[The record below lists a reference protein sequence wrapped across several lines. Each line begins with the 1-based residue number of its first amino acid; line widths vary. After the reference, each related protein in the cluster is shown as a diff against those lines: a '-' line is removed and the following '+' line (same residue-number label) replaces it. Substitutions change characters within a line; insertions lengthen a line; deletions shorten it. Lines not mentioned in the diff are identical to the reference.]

1 MRAGFIGWTLLDM
14 VAPGQFGGAV
24 RGQFGF
30 SIGQER
36 AQLGGIGGDVF
47 GHAKGRV
54 GVVQAFGQG
63 LGQVVAGG

>member
-1 MRAGFIGWTLLDM
+1 MLLGM
-14 VAPGQFGGAV
+14 VASVQFSGAI
-24 RGQFGF
+24 RSQFGF

-36 AQLGGIGGDVF
+36 AQLGGIAGDVF

-63 LGQVVAGG
+63 LGQVAGG